1 MAYPLP
7 SPAELYGTTNRLPK
21 KCHEMRGGKPAIPWL
36 KNRQPFETVA
46 RTFSVFSPRSFSLI
60 SKIKKRKAVAMA
72 AKNGAIA
79 DSAETVARLSLS
91 IKGLDL
97 ELHRAAVFAN
107 LHVPK

>member
-1 MAYPLP
+1 M
-7 SPAELYGTTNRLPK
+7 
-21 KCHEMRGGKPAIPWL
+21 
-36 KNRQPFETVA
+36 A

-97 ELHRAAVFAN
+97 GKR
-107 LHVPK
+107 